1 MSKPTVFVLDPYHS
15 EALKKLQASPSV
27 EAVLRDDARI
37 SQWRSEADALMIR
50 SETRITAADLNEA
63 KKLRVIVKQG
73 VGVDNIDLEAAKE
86 RGVAVCNTPAMN
98 SESVAELTIALA
110 LCIARRIAELDRR
123 VRSGE
128 AVNRSHVL
136 GMSLYK
142 KTIGVVGMGNIGKIV
157 AKKWK
162 AAMDGDIIA
171 YDPFASEHAWT
182 EIEHRRVTDLNDLLR
197 DSDVISLH
205 VPLTKGTK
213 NMIRK
218 PQFELMKSS
227 AILLNCARGG
237 IVDED
242 ALLNALSEKKIY
254 GAALDAMETEPPTT
268 EAYRELLKN
277 GNLIMTPHVGGN
289 TVENQIASGT
299 KVVETVLAVLEGE
312 EVSNRLI

>member
-205 VPLTKGTK
+205 VPL
-213 NMIRK
+213 
-218 PQFELMKSS
+218 FELMKSS